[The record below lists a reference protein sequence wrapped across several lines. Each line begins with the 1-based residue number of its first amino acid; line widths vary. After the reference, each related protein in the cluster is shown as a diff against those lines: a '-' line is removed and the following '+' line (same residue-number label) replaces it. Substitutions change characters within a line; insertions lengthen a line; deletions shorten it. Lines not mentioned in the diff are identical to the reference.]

1 MSFHDFAWRAKELRR
16 GRTASKATG
25 RPLLPNTRSRQMTQ
39 AITCAFP
46 RLRVSRGKVSD
57 TANAAHSGHG
67 SETPIDRYKRQR
79 GERAS
84 GKRQERKRPRYEI
97 RNPAAL
103 QTQTQVGPIQM
114 DGTHLYISREPIP
127 REFLFLGASVTS
139 ETLLPHALEP
149 KLEVEANGT
158 LTPADVDASRP
169 RPGQDQEHPD
179 QWPEQYSHRCVQ
191 GPSSEEA
198 SYSRSAREQSLT
210 QKEKAQSWAE

>member
-46 RLRVSRGKVSD
+46 RLRVSIVRAWHGEHSTQRARQRNLDRQVQ
-57 TANAAHSGHG
+57 TA
-67 SETPIDRYKRQR
+67 R

-84 GKRQERKRPRYEI
+84 GKRT
-97 RNPAAL
+97 NA
-103 QTQTQVGPIQM
+103 QTTAVRDKKPSSTSNTNAGGSHPNRRDPPVYFARAYSSSIP
-114 DGTHLYISREPIP
+114 LSRSFGYL
-127 REFLFLGASVTS
+127 R
-139 ETLLPHALEP
+139 TLLPHALEP

-169 RPGQDQEHPD
+169 HQEQDQEHPD
-179 QWPEQYSHRCVQ
+179 RSPEQHSHQCAQ
-191 GPSSEEA
+191 GPSSEEP
-198 SYSRSAREQSLT
+198 SYSHSAREQSLT
-210 QKEKAQSWAE
+210 QKEKAQSWEE

>member
-1 MSFHDFAWRAKELRR
+1 
-16 GRTASKATG
+16 
-25 RPLLPNTRSRQMTQ
+25 MTQ

-46 RLRVSRGKVSD
+46 RLRVSIVRAWHGRNPDRQVQ
-57 TANAAHSGHG
+57 TA
-67 SETPIDRYKRQR
+67 R
-79 GERAS
+79 GERAI
-84 GKRQERKRPRYEI
+84 GKRQERNRPRYEI

-169 RPGQDQEHPD
+169 HQEQGREHPD
-179 QWPEQYSHRCVQ
+179 RSPEQHSHLCAQ

-198 SYSRSAREQSLT
+198 SCSRSVREQSLT